1 MRWILAALLAVFIA
15 GGAAAQPRNVTLVV
29 PFPPG
34 GSADVVARLLAEN
47 MRTKGY
53 TIAVENRSGA
63 GGVIGTASVAR
74 APADGSVM
82 LLGQIGS
89 QLLSW
94 ALNPN
99 PGYHAL
105 NGFEPVALL
114 GFVPTIFVVRDS
126 VPATTLREFVEYA
139 RRANPPLAYGSSGP
153 GTSTHITVEMLRSMA
168 GIELTHI
175 PYRGLAPTMQD
186 LLAGQIAAMT
196 GEAPG
201 LLPIL
206 GHGARAL
213 AVLSPTRS
221 PVVPDVPT
229 TAEAGF
235 PDWVMESWYGLFVP
249 AAVPETT
256 RAALERDVLEV
267 VRQPAMQQA
276 LAARGLVGAGP
287 ASDFKPRLQQDFAAW
302 PGLIQRLGIRAD

>member
-1 MRWILAALLAVFIA
+1 MRWSLAFLLAVAIA
-15 GGAAAQPRNVTLVV
+15 ASAAAQPRNATMVV

-34 GSADVVARLLAEN
+34 GSADVVGRLLAETL
-47 MRTKGY
+47 RSRGY
-53 TIAVENRSGA
+53 NIAVENRSGA

-74 APADGSVM
+74 GPADGSVM
-82 LLGQIGS
+82 LVGQIGS

-105 NGFEPVALL
+105 TGFEPVALL

-126 VPATTLREFVEYA
+126 VPARTLQEFVAYA

-153 GTSTHITVEMLRSMA
+153 GTSTHITVEMFRAMA

-175 PYRGLAPTMQD
+175 PYRGLAPAMQD
-186 LLAGQIAAMT
+186 LLGNQIAAMT

-213 AVLSPTRS
+213 AVLSPVRS

-249 AAVPETT
+249 AAVPEAT
-256 RAALERDVLEV
+256 RAALERDVLAV
-267 VRQPAMQQA
+267 LAQPAMAQA

-287 ASDFKPRLQQDFAAW
+287 ASGFKPRLAQDFATW

>member
-1 MRWILAALLAVFIA
+1 MRWILAALLAIGIA
-15 GGAAAQPRNVTLVV
+15 TGAAAQPRNATMVV

-34 GSADVVARLLAEN
+34 GSADVVGRLLAET
-47 MRTKGY
+47 MRSRGY
-53 TIAVENRSGA
+53 NIAVENRSGA

-74 APADGSVM
+74 GAADGSVM
-82 LLGQIGS
+82 LVGQIGS

-105 NGFEPVALL
+105 TGFEPVALL

-126 VPATTLREFVEYA
+126 VPARSLAEFVAYA
-139 RRANPPLAYGSSGP
+139 RRASPSLAYGSSGP
-153 GTSTHITVEMLRSMA
+153 GTSTHITVEMFRAMA

-175 PYRGLAPTMQD
+175 PYRGLAPAMQD
-186 LLAGQIAAMT
+186 LLGNQIAAMT

-249 AAVPETT
+249 AAVPEAT

-267 VRQPAMQQA
+267 LAQPTMAQA

-287 ASDFKPRLQQDFAAW
+287 ASGFKQRLAQDFAAW

>member
-1 MRWILAALLAVFIA
+1 MRWILAALLAIGIA
-15 GGAAAQPRNVTLVV
+15 GNAAAQPRNATLVV

-47 MRTKGY
+47 MRSKGY

-82 LLGQIGS
+82 LVGQIGS

-94 ALNPN
+94 VLNPN

-105 NGFEPVALL
+105 TGFEPVALL

-126 VPATTLREFVEYA
+126 IPATNLREFVAFA

-153 GTSTHITVEMLRSMA
+153 GTSTHITVEMFCAMA

-175 PYRGLAPTMQD
+175 PYRGLAPAMQD
-186 LLAGQIAAMT
+186 LLGNQIAAMT

-201 LLPIL
+201 LLPIV

-249 AAVPETT
+249 AAVPEAT
-256 RAALERDVLEV
+256 RGALERDVLEV
-267 VRQPAMQQA
+267 LRQPAMAEA

-287 ASDFKPRLQQDFAAW
+287 ASAFKARLQQDFAAW
-302 PGLIQRLGIRAD
+302 PGIIQRLGIRAD

>member
-1 MRWILAALLAVFIA
+1 MRWILAALLAVCVA

-47 MRTKGY
+47 MRSKGY
-53 TIAVENRSGA
+53 TVAVENRSGA

-82 LLGQIGS
+82 LIGQIGS

-126 VPATTLREFVEYA
+126 IPATNLHEFVEFA
-139 RRANPPLAYGSSGP
+139 RRANPTLAYGSSGP
-153 GTSTHITVEMLRSMA
+153 GTSTHITVEMFRAMA

-175 PYRGLAPTMQD
+175 PYRGLAPAMQD
-186 LLAGQIAAMT
+186 LLGNQIAAMT

-201 LLPIL
+201 LLPIV

-249 AAVPETT
+249 AAVPEST

-267 VRQPAMQQA
+267 VGQPAMQQA

-287 ASDFKPRLQQDFAAW
+287 ASALRPRLRQDFAAW
-302 PGLIQRLGIRAD
+302 PGVIQRLGIRAD

>member
-1 MRWILAALLAVFIA
+1 MRWILAALLALGIA
-15 GGAAAQPRNVTLVV
+15 TGAAAQPRNATLVV

-34 GSADVVARLLAEN
+34 GSADVVARMLAEH
-47 MRTKGY
+47 MRAKGY
-53 TIAVENRSGA
+53 AIAVENRSGA

-82 LLGQIGS
+82 LVGQIGS
-89 QLLSW
+89 HLLSW
-94 ALNPN
+94 AVNPN

-126 VPATTLREFVEYA
+126 VPARSLAEFVAHA
-139 RRANPPLAYGSSGP
+139 RRAPQPLAYGSSGP
-153 GTSTHITVEMLRSMA
+153 GTSTHITVEMFRAMA

-175 PYRGLAPTMQD
+175 PYRGLAPAMQD
-186 LLAGQIAAMT
+186 LLGDRIAAMT

-206 GHGARAL
+206 GQGARAL

-229 TAEAGF
+229 TAEAGY

-249 AAVPETT
+249 AAVPEAT
-256 RAALERDVLEV
+256 RAGLERDVLDV
-267 VRQPAMQQA
+267 LRQPAMAQA

-287 ASDFKPRLQQDFAAW
+287 ASGFRQRLAADFATW
-302 PGLIQRLGIRAD
+302 PAIIRQLGIRAD